1 MGSSE
6 LEHMNGLRG
15 PMERKKK
22 ILILTADAG
31 FGHRSAS
38 LAVDA
43 ALADRYGDSIE
54 TEIVN
59 PLDDKRTPF
68 FLRDSQ
74 SDYDQWIKSF
84 PELYKLGYEA
94 SDSPVPKV
102 LMEQTLATLLMDVM
116 RDQLKK
122 SEPDVVF
129 STYPLYQSAVHMAMV
144 RQKRRLPFY
153 CAITDLSTVHRL
165 WFNTKVSGLFVPNRH
180 VAELALDNGVAL
192 GKITITGIPVHP
204 DLVRETS
211 SKVEIRRA
219 LGLDPDI
226 TTVLAVSSRRV
237 EHMLDALNVIDHFG
251 APLQLIL
258 VAGKDDQLYNAA
270 TQLEWH
276 IPVKIFNFVENMPT
290 LMHAADIM
298 LCKAGGLIVT
308 ESLACGLPLILI
320 DVIPGQETGNAEY
333 VRAYG
338 AGDMS
343 ETPIQLLEVLS
354 DWMRNDSSLYKKR
367 AANAK
372 MLGMPNSSYAIA
384 DILWKAVNNEPVPV
398 QHRREH
404 HHPLKQARLR
414 RKTHAPD
421 SSSGLASD
429 PPQLGSEN

>member
-1 MGSSE
+1 
-6 LEHMNGLRG
+6 
-15 PMERKKK
+15 MESTKK

-31 FGHRSAS
+31 FGHRSAA

-43 ALADRYGDSIE
+43 ALCDRYGSAVQ

-59 PLDDKRTPF
+59 PLDDKRAPF

-74 SDYDQWIKSF
+74 SDYDQWIKNF

-102 LMEQTLATLLMDVM
+102 LMEQTLATLLLDVM
-116 RDQLKK
+116 RDQIKK
-122 SEPDVVF
+122 SEPDVIF
-129 STYPLYQSAVHMAMV
+129 STYPLYQSAVHTALV
-144 RQKRRLPFY
+144 RQKNRLPSY

-180 VAELALDNGVAL
+180 VAELAMDNGVAPA
-192 GKITITGIPVHP
+192 KISITGIPVHP
-204 DLVRETS
+204 DLVRETRT
-211 SKVEIRRA
+211 KVEIRKE
-219 LGLDPDI
+219 LGLDLDTPTI
-226 TTVLAVSSRRV
+226 LAVSSRRV
-237 EHMLDALNVIDHFG
+237 EHMLDALNVINHFG

-258 VAGKDDQLYNAA
+258 VAGKDDQLYNTA
-270 TQLEWH
+270 TQMEWH

-320 DVIPGQETGNAEY
+320 DVLPGQETGNAEY

-354 DWMRNDSSLYKKR
+354 DWMRNNGSLYKKR
-367 AANAK
+367 SANAK
-372 MLGMPNSSYAIA
+372 LIGMPNSSFTIA
-384 DILWKAVNNEPVPV
+384 DILWKAANAELAPVH
-398 QHRREH
+398 HRREPH
-404 HHPLKQARLR
+404 RPLKQGRLR
-414 RKTHAPD
+414 RKSHESKSP
-421 SSSGLASD
+421 SELASD
-429 PPQLGSEN
+429 IAQIGPES